1 MDIKYKRQL
10 LATGTDLDSTLDRFM
25 NNEDLYEKFLVKFL
39 EDKNFAELKKNLELK
54 NYEEAFVNAHTL
66 KGVSANLGL
75 DSVYNVLIPMVEEL
89 RNNSYTENNYEFKLL
104 EENYNE
110 LCDIIKENSS
120 LQLTS

>member
-1 MDIKYKRQL
+1 MEMKYKRQL
-10 LATGTDLDSTLDRFM
+10 LSAGTDLDSTLDRFM

-39 EDKNFAELKKNLELK
+39 EDKNFSELKKNLELK
-54 NYEEAFVNAHTL
+54 KYEEAFINAHTL

-75 DSVYNVLIPMVEEL
+75 DAIYNVLIPMVEEL
-89 RNNSYTENNYEFKLL
+89 RNNNYNENNYEFKLL

-120 LQLTS
+120 LRLTS